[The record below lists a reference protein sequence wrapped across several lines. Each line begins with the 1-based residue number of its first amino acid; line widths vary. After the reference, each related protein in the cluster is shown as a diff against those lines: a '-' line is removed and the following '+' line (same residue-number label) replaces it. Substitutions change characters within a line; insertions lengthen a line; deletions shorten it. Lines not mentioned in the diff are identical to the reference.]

1 VKIAIMMRA
10 MDQDSGFRAYVE
22 GLVRQLLSTE
32 DEHSYVLLYRRPK
45 WFGRFANYKKAKE
58 ILVRAPHKVLWDQ
71 IAVPYVAWREG
82 ADVIFNPKFSVPFLS
97 SCPVAM
103 GLQEPDWWVSPE
115 SYQPADRRT
124 VKLLLPLYCRKADQ
138 LFPMSQFNLEE
149 SRKYLGLPLRNSVVT
164 YTCPGTHMRPITDA
178 TELREFRNKWN
189 LPDRFILAVTRVD
202 HPGLDDFQKLPGF
215 YPGKNPE
222 TILRA
227 FLLIRDEIPHHLV
240 FAGRRVREYMLA
252 LGFTEPDF
260 ERVHFITFVPYE
272 ELPKL
277 YNTAELSVVSA
288 YYDGCSTV
296 MLESM
301 ACGCPVVSSETGA
314 CPEIG
319 GGASLHANPHDPADF
334 AAKIRR
340 LATDRELQRQL
351 GQKSIERAAS
361 FNWQQQA
368 EATLRG
374 LVEAVG
380 RRARRWHGR
389 HALKAMG
396 RTVAVA
402 FLTHGAAWFS

>member
-22 GLVRQLLSTE
+22 GLVQQLLSME
-32 DEHSYVLLYRRPK
+32 DEHTYLLLYRSPK
-45 WFGRFANYKKAKE
+45 WLGRFAKYSKAKE
-58 ILVRAPHKVLWDQ
+58 ILVRAPHKLAWDQ
-71 IAVPYVAWREG
+71 VAVPYTAWRER
-82 ADVIFNPKFSVPFLS
+82 ADIIFNPKFSVPFVS
-97 SCPVAM
+97 PCAVAM

-115 SYQPADRRT
+115 SYEPLDRRI
-124 VKLLLPLYCRKADQ
+124 VKFLLPFYCRKADQ

-149 SRKYLGLPLRNSVVT
+149 SRKYLRLPLSNAVVT
-164 YTCPGTHMRPITDA
+164 YTCPGVHMRPITDA
-178 TELREFRNKWN
+178 TALQEFRNTWA
-189 LPDRFILAVTRVD
+189 LPERFILAVTRVD
-202 HPGLDDFQKLPGF
+202 HPGLDGFQKKGF

-227 FLLIRDEIPHHLV
+227 FIRLRDRIPHHLV
-240 FAGRRVREYMLA
+240 FAGRRVREYMVA
-252 LGFTEPDF
+252 LGFTEADF
-260 ERVHFITFVPYE
+260 ERVLFITFVPYE

-319 GGASLHANPHDPADF
+319 GGASLHANPYDPADF

-340 LATDRELQRQL
+340 LATDPELQREL
-351 GQKSIERAAS
+351 GRRSIERAAS
-361 FNWQQQA
+361 FSWEQQA
-368 EATLRG
+368 QATLTGLLEAAARHGHAARRRG
-374 LVEAVG
+374 TPRAAVG
-380 RRARRWHGR
+380 PRP
-389 HALKAMG
+389 LPPC
-396 RTVAVA
+396 
-402 FLTHGAAWFS
+402 